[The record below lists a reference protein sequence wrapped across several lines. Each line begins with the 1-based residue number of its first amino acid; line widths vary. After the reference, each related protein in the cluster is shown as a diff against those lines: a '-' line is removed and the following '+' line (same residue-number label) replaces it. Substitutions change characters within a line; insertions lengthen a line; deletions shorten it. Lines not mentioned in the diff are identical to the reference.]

1 MRSVIT
7 GVAGFV
13 GSTLCDRL
21 LQLGHEVIGIDCF
34 TEYYSRA
41 VKERNLLKARSHP
54 KFSMIEDN
62 LLTTDLNKLLDG
74 AQWVFHQAAQAGVR
88 RSWGSYFETYTN
100 CNVLATQRLLEHCR
114 GVKSIERIVYA
125 SSSSVY
131 GNAESYPTREDL
143 TPRPVSPYGV
153 TKLAAEHLACLYASE
168 FGLPTVSL
176 RYFTVY
182 GPRQRPDMAFNR
194 FVSDALRGKEL
205 TVFGDGEQSRDF
217 TFVDDIVT
225 ANILAAA
232 KGELGGVYNLGGGT
246 QATVNQVLDI
256 VRGNLGAVKVRYLER
271 QAGDAKHTS
280 ADTTRAREVLGFRPT
295 VGLAEGIGREI
306 EWLRECQAEGLLSDF
321 S

>member
-1 MRSVIT
+1 
-7 GVAGFV
+7 
-13 GSTLCDRL
+13 
-21 LQLGHEVIGIDCF
+21 
-34 TEYYSRA
+34 
-41 VKERNLLKARSHP
+41 
-54 KFSMIEDN
+54 
-62 LLTTDLNKLLDG
+62 
-74 AQWVFHQAAQAGVR
+74 
-88 RSWGSYFETYTN
+88 
-100 CNVLATQRLLEHCR
+100 
-114 GVKSIERIVYA
+114 
-125 SSSSVY
+125 
-131 GNAESYPTREDL
+131 
-143 TPRPVSPYGV
+143 
-153 TKLAAEHLACLYASE
+153 
-168 FGLPTVSL
+168 
-176 RYFTVY
+176 
-182 GPRQRPDMAFNR
+182 MAFNR